1 MKVTMIWKNSYFLK
15 RTILVKEIQTY
26 LNVNIVL
33 NEAVKLGGFFI
44 SFS

>member
-1 MKVTMIWKNSYFLK
+1 MKVAMIWKKNYFKK
-15 RTILVKEIQTY
+15 RTILVKEIQMS

-33 NEAVKLGGFFI
+33 NEAVILGRFFI

>member
-1 MKVTMIWKNSYFLK
+1 MKVTMIWKKNYFKK

-33 NEAVKLGGFFI
+33 NEAVILGWFFI
-44 SFS
+44 RFS